1 MPGIA
6 DISNFIVRF
15 DEWLARDSPTPEA
28 EVAVLAWIYGLAS
41 RPYANAVRALDI
53 GVDFWFARV
62 MSDETDTIVCLYQV
76 DEANDSA
83 ICSAFATLR
92 SPI

>member
-1 MPGIA
+1 MPGFA
-6 DISNFIVRF
+6 DVSNFIVRYE
-15 DEWLARDSPTPEA
+15 EWSARDSPSPEA
-28 EVAVLAWIYGLAS
+28 EVAVLAWIYGLQS
-41 RPYANAVRALDI
+41 RPYASAVRALDI

-62 MSDETDTIVCLYQV
+62 MSDETDTVVCLYQV

-92 SPI
+92 NPV